1 MNFDQERIDAYTET
15 VIKSRARDLRIPPK
29 ACLVEGEVAP
39 CAIVIFGATGDLT
52 SRKLAPSLY
61 NLYLTGG
68 MPKNFAILGAARSA
82 MSHDQFRERIKN
94 SLAGVDLSRWEAFG
108 KALYYQQIHFDS
120 RDSFSELAAT
130 LSKLDKD
137 HNLQGNTIF
146 YLAIPPSLYKPTAV
160 MLGDLGLSVEGQ
172 NGSGW
177 RRLIVE
183 KPFGRDLQSA
193 EDLDRTISQHFA
205 EHQVYRIDHYLAKET
220 IQNVLV
226 LRFANAIFEPI
237 WNRQF
242 IDRVHITAAE
252 ALGVENRASYYEE
265 AGVIRDMLQNHLMQL
280 LALTAMEPP
289 ARFEANHVR
298 DETCKVF
305 RSLKPFDKKDIDQ
318 SLVLGQYVPGFIDGQ
333 QVPGYR
339 QEPGVSPKSLT
350 PTFGAMKVFIENWRW
365 EDVPFYITSGKRLH
379 EKRTEIVI
387 HFKRVPH
394 SLFRGVLGE
403 SITPNVMTLGV
414 YPEETI
420 NLTFQTKNPGALFCL
435 RSVRMEFNYADN
447 YTGPEMDAYEIAL
460 LDCMQGDQTLFWRQD
475 AVELCWAFIDPI
487 LEECEDC
494 EDRREQLRFYEA
506 GSWGPR
512 EALKWRR

>member
-1 MNFDQERIDAYTET
+1 MNIDREKIDAYTNT
-15 VIKSRARDLRIPPK
+15 VVKSQAPDLQIPRE
-29 ACLVEGEVAP
+29 ACLVDGEVDP

-61 NLYLTGG
+61 NLYITGG
-68 MPKNFAILGAARSA
+68 MPENFVVLGAARSE
-82 MSHDQFRERIKN
+82 MTHDQFRERIRN
-94 SLAGVDLSRWEAFG
+94 ALSGSDLSRWEGFARN
-108 KALYYQQIHFDS
+108 LYYQRIQFDS
-120 RDSFSELAAT
+120 KDSYFDLAAT
-130 LSKLDKD
+130 LSKLDMD
-137 HNLQGNTIF
+137 HNLRGNTIF
-146 YLAIPPSLYKPTAV
+146 YFAIPPSLYEPTAV
-160 MLGDLGLSVEGQ
+160 MLGTAGLSVEGQ

-177 RRLIVE
+177 RRLVVE

-193 EDLDRTISQHFA
+193 EDLDRTIEQHFA
-205 EHQVYRIDHYLAKET
+205 EQQVYRIDHYLAKET
-220 IQNVLV
+220 VQNILV

-237 WNRQF
+237 WNRQY

-252 ALGVENRASYYEE
+252 SLGVENRANYYEE

-305 RSLKPFDKKDIDQ
+305 RSLRPFERENIDK
-318 SLVLGQYVPGFIDGQ
+318 SLVLGQYGPGFIDGRK
-333 QVPGYR
+333 VSGYR
-339 QEPGVSPKSLT
+339 AEPGVSPQSLT
-350 PTFGAMKVFIENWRW
+350 PTFGMMKVFVENWRW
-365 EDVPFYITSGKRLH
+365 EGVPFYITSGKRLH

-387 HFKRVPH
+387 HFKKVPH

-403 SITPNVMTLGV
+403 TITPNVMTLGV
-414 YPEETI
+414 YPDETI

-435 RSVRMEFNYADN
+435 RSVRMDFNYADN
-447 YTGPEMDAYEIAL
+447 YSGPELDAYEIAL

-494 EDRREQLRFYEA
+494 DDRREQLKFYEA
-506 GSWGPR
+506 GSWGPH
-512 EALKWRR
+512 EALEWRE